1 MTQIQAEILRIIEGR
16 THHMAYKI
24 RPGIVRVRI
33 CGKDLL
39 VAKRSVWEE
48 CPRVR
53 IIPKLW
59 AACWAVMEND
69 RTDQDVVAAFA
80 GLLNKSEDEV
90 RERFDKIFRTLYDE
104 NYLIKTE
111 ERTP

>member
-1 MTQIQAEILRIIEGR
+1 
-16 THHMAYKI
+16 MAYKI
-24 RPGIVRVRI
+24 RPSIVRVRI